1 MFNDDFW
8 QNDDME
14 GRSFEELIAFYFQI
28 KEGQNVGMLSE
39 EEFELL
45 IDYFYQEG
53 DEQEAIH
60 ACEMGQM
67 FYPFSSS
74 IILLKAE
81 VLFHAQK
88 FGQALLTLDEYDRLE
103 LQSVDS
109 IVLRSDIYKAQHRYE
124 EAIGLLKYKLDQFE
138 GKDYVDLLLELSEVY
153 DEVEAYEEV
162 FYTLKRVLEQDHR
175 NDEALHKISFWTN
188 FTKLFDEGIILHQ
201 AIVNED
207 PYNALAWFNLG
218 AAFQGKKEYL
228 SAIDAYEFCLVID
241 DRFEFAFRNL
251 ADAFIQL
258 KWYQKAIHALNKYL
272 ELTKPED
279 VIYEAL
285 GYCYEKLK
293 SYAEARHYYMMATEI
308 DPLDEDLYF
317 KIGALYAKEKKW
329 EPAIRQFEK
338 SLGIEKNHI
347 KSLQG
352 IGLALL
358 HLEDYEMAFAFLK
371 KAAYVKVKNITP
383 WIVYVREMIHYQA
396 FEEAKSAIEE
406 AYYHIGQHIDLLY
419 LDAVNHFGLG
429 KAKEGMLILENAL
442 SIDHKKVNIIF
453 NVMPDL
459 RQRSSI
465 AQLIS
470 NYKGSK

>member
-8 QNDDME
+8 QNEDME
-14 GRSFEELIAFYFQI
+14 GRPFDELLSLYFQL
-28 KEGQNVGMLSE
+28 KDGNNTRMLGE

-60 ACEMGQM
+60 ACELGQIY
-67 FYPFSSS
+67 YPFSSS

-103 LQSVDS
+103 FQSVDS
-109 IVLRSDIYKAQHRYE
+109 IVLRSDIFKAQHRHE
-124 EAIGLLKYKLDQFE
+124 EAIGLLKYKLEQFD
-138 GKDYVDLLLELSEVY
+138 GKDHVDLLLELSEVY
-153 DEVEAYEEV
+153 DEIEDYEEV
-162 FYTLKRVLEQDHR
+162 FYTLKLVLEMDHR

-188 FTKLFDEGIILHQ
+188 FTKLFDEGILLHQ
-201 AIVNED
+201 EIVNED

-241 DRFEFAFRNL
+241 DKFEFAYRNL
-251 ADAFIQL
+251 ADAFIRM
-258 KWYQKAIHALNKYL
+258 KWFKKAIHALSKHL

-293 SYAEARHYYMMATEI
+293 SYAQARHYYMLATEL

-317 KIGALYAKEKKW
+317 KIGALYSKEEKW

-338 SLGIEKNHI
+338 SLTIEKNHI

-352 IGLALL
+352 LGLALL

-371 KAAYVKVKNITP
+371 KAAYIKVKNITP
-383 WIVYVREMIHYQA
+383 WIVYIRELVYHRLY
-396 FEEAKSAIEE
+396 EEATLAIEE
-406 AYYHIGQHIDLLY
+406 AYFHLGQHIDLIY

-429 KAKEGMLILENAL
+429 KIKEGMLILENAL
-442 SIDHKKVNIIF
+442 SIDQKKVNIIF
-453 NVMPDL
+453 TVMPEL

-465 AQLIS
+465 AQLLS
-470 NYKGSK
+470 KYKDSK